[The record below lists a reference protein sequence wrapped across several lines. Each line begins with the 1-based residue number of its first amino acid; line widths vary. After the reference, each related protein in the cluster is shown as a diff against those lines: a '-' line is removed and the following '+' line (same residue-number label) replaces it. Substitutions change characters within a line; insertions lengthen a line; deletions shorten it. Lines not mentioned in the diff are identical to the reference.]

1 MTLIRIVIT
10 VLILSPAVIFALE
23 LLDPW
28 PQTVPQ
34 ALVGTWEGE
43 TERFVQR
50 WYTGGTYPVTFHL
63 REDGTVEGKVGNASF
78 HNAHFKRNRGW
89 IGRILNLASDYI
101 VKGDLEGSLKGEIQ
115 CGKVDIYLNFDKSGL
130 LGSVECSE
138 CGEGGRGDM
147 WITARKL
154 TFDRLEQP

>member
-1 MTLIRIVIT
+1 MKVKIGITL
-10 VLILSPAVIFALE
+10 LIIAPAVMFALE

-43 TERFVQR
+43 AERFVQR
-50 WYTGGTYPVTFHL
+50 WYTGGTYPVSFYL
-63 REDGTVEGKVGNASF
+63 REDGTVDGTVGDASF
-78 HNAHFKRNRGW
+78 HNAQFRRNRGW

-101 VKGDLEGSLKGEIQ
+101 VKGDLEGLLKREIQ

-130 LGSVECSE
+130 RGSVECSE
-138 CGEGGRGDM
+138 CGEGDRGDM
-147 WITARKL
+147 WITARNL
-154 TFDRLEQP
+154 TFDRAEWP